1 MNQKRNSRWGVTI
14 LAAALLIM
22 AAANLYSVSQINA
35 LRRELN
41 ETNAQ
46 LSSTA
51 EGLTSGLSGVQ
62 EEFQNSLDRA
72 KEELRSSIEREE
84 SVLAERKV
92 EVGKYNS
99 VANTVHVT
107 FQATPK
113 KYQDGVNLFFLYTC
127 DSNSSVTVTGE
138 RDDNGVFK
146 AEADIPLCEIM
157 NVKVVVSNGGVLY
170 TETVEE
176 ALEVRKKVFV
186 PLGNKA

>member
-1 MNQKRNSRWGVTI
+1 M
-14 LAAALLIM
+14 
-22 AAANLYSVSQINA
+22 
-35 LRRELN
+35 
-41 ETNAQ
+41 
-46 LSSTA
+46 
-51 EGLTSGLSGVQ
+51 
-62 EEFQNSLDRA
+62 
-72 KEELRSSIEREE
+72 
-84 SVLAERKV
+84 